1 MSVPKKLCMIKLSAP
16 ERKIIEH
23 ALTLK
28 VFQLQAD
35 IQALGGDF
43 TDLQHELEEELKL
56 VKSLQTRLQYAI
68 GY

>member
-1 MSVPKKLCMIKLSAP
+1 MSVQNLCIMKLSAP
-16 ERKIIEH
+16 ERKIVEQ
-23 ALTLK
+23 ALVLK

-35 IQALGGDF
+35 IQALDSEF
-43 TDLQHELEEELKL
+43 ADLQHELEEELKL

>member
-1 MSVPKKLCMIKLSAP
+1 MSGQNLCSIKLSAP
-16 ERKIIEH
+16 ERKIVEH

-28 VFQLQAD
+28 MLQLQAD

-43 TDLQHELEEELKL
+43 TDLQHDLEEELKL
-56 VKSLQTRLQYAI
+56 VKSLQTRLQYTI